1 MMQSENKV
9 PELSVIQKWMQSVIS
24 HPSGIESGIQSDGSQ
39 EQISLLPE
47 QIEQVI
53 TRSEAC
59 TSIERLQVY
68 GNAYFARLLDCLR
81 SFFPAL
87 TKTLGEELFDSFSIE
102 YLQKYPSSSYTLH
115 KLADQYVEFLT
126 STKPVNAGSNEPV
139 WEDFLIELATF
150 EWTIDQVFDG
160 PGHEKMSIL
169 DPEQLASI
177 EPDQWAGAWLETSP
191 SLILLSFEFPINDFF
206 TKYRQNEELIPPS
219 PQKSYLAL
227 TRRNYVVRRIPQTHL
242 QFELLLRLQ
251 AGDTVGQAIGH
262 IADLTDEWETLSG
275 HLQGWF
281 RQFAE
286 EEFFMKVHLSD

>member
-1 MMQSENKV
+1 MQPEKSDR
-9 PELSVIQKWMQSVIS
+9 ELSVIQKWMQSVIS
-24 HPSGIESGIQSDGSQ
+24 DPSGIVSGIQSDGSQ
-39 EQISLLPE
+39 QQIPLSPE

-102 YLQKYPSSSYTLH
+102 YLQKHPSSSYTLH
-115 KLADQYVEFLT
+115 KLANHYVEFLT
-126 STKPVNAGSNEPV
+126 STKPVNAQSDEPV

-150 EWTIDQVFDG
+150 EWNIDKVFDG
-160 PGHEKMSIL
+160 LGHEKMSIL
-169 DPEQLASI
+169 SSEQLTKIA
-177 EPDQWAGAWLETSP
+177 PDQWAEARLETSP
-191 SLILLSFEFPINDFF
+191 SLTLLSFEFPINNFY
-206 TKYRQNEELIPPS
+206 TNYRQNEELLPPS

-227 TRRNYVVRRIPQTHL
+227 ARRNYVVRRIPQTHL
-242 QFELLLRLQ
+242 QYELLLRLQ
-251 AGDTVGQAIGH
+251 SGDTVGQAIGH
-262 IADLTDEWETLSG
+262 IADLTDDWETLSAQ
-275 HLQGWF
+275 LQGWF

-286 EEFFMKVHLSD
+286 EELFMKVHLPD